1 MELTGGTFQEE
12 VHDVLANDEHG
23 VVLAIRRFERNGM
36 LDQPQKQS
44 IFDDA

>member
-23 VVLAIRRFERNGM
+23 MVLAIRRLERNGV
-36 LDQPQKQS
+36 LGTASKA
-44 IFDDA
+44 INLR

>member
-12 VHDVLANDEHG
+12 VHDVLANDEQCW
-23 VVLAIRRFERNGM
+23 E
-36 LDQPQKQS
+36 QPQKQS